1 MISLILSENHI
12 HYAQWETL
20 SGSQSID
27 LVGSLPLKTPLSEF
41 KPGTE
46 EFTAML
52 GSEFSKL
59 SMHIDMVGK
68 EIILTIPDWIVHQEF
83 ITLDKDLIAPETRQY
98 LEWISEN
105 RWGGKASHFNTLG
118 YWVKSDK
125 LDKNYVRKTLI
136 PSNVVG
142 TLKLTIA
149 EQGAKPTWMGTNS
162 EALLNAQEKGDIILV
177 KSSGLSYELFY
188 RYKQEVGWAKI
199 RFIKNVP
206 HIQSIR
212 GRKRSINT
220 LLKRLDLYIN
230 GESDWLGYDIAY
242 INQLS
247 AGRRKYWE
255 RNEEYADSPMLQPFD
270 RVNISGEVSFENLSV
285 LHLNVLTSIIGTID
299 KLPLIN
305 LFNEPGIT
313 QYEEGM
319 DIPQIQSEKDGK
331 DYSTDIDQQDNKKED
346 SEIKKSTVHSS
357 MLTWILFTIAVAVFA
372 YWIFSKE
379 YPQTINYR
387 DHILKLSKESYSMA
401 NSANIIIDAIPD
413 SSLIEAK
420 VVNMTLH
427 LEMVRTDT
435 LNPISFINGN
445 EISFYQDE
453 VLCCGGTKH
462 IYDYVLYPNDQKA
475 DKNWLTIEDLKIIFE
490 DYPMDT
496 EIEDLSTTNRN
507 FLVFDRLRIKANSR
521 DDLIRAL
528 ELSTNLSENIL
539 LRKIVITNNPEDPR
553 VKGKLYIAVIKEP
566 SSGFW
571 VFNIQ
576 NTIKDIK
583 NLIMNIDLQSIVNK
597 IKQSF
602 G

>member
-12 HYAQWETL
+12 HYAQWETIA
-20 SGSQSID
+20 GSQSID

-52 GSEFSKL
+52 GTEFSKL

-105 RWGGKASHFNTLG
+105 RWGGKASYFNTLG

-220 LLKRLDLYIN
+220 LLKRLDLYIS

-255 RNEEYADSPMLQPFD
+255 RNEEHADSPMLQPFD
-270 RVNISGEVSFENLSV
+270 RVKIKGEVSFENLSV

-319 DIPQIQSEKDGK
+319 DIPQIQSEKDSK
-331 DYSTDIDQQDNKKED
+331 DYSGDIDQQDNNKED
-346 SEIKKSTVHSS
+346 SKIKESVVHSS
-357 MLTWILFTIAVAVFA
+357 MLTWILFTIAMAAFA

-401 NSANIIIDAIPD
+401 NSANTIIDAIPD
-413 SSLIEAK
+413 SSLIEVK
-420 VVNMTLH
+420 VVNMILH
-427 LEMVRTDT
+427 LEMVKTDT
-435 LNPISFINGN
+435 LNPISFVNGN

-453 VLCCGGTKH
+453 VSCCGGTKH
-462 IYDYVLYPNDQKA
+462 IYDYILYPNDQKA

-496 EIEDLSTTNRN
+496 EIEDLSMINRN
-507 FLVFDRLRIKANSR
+507 FLVFDRLRIKANSK

-539 LRKIVITNNPEDPR
+539 LRKIVITNNPENPR
-553 VKGKLYIAVIKEP
+553 VNGKLYIAVIKEP

-583 NLIMNIDLQSIVNK
+583 NLIMNINLQSIVNK
-597 IKQSF
+597 FKQSF

>member
-12 HYAQWETL
+12 HYAQWETIA
-20 SGSQSID
+20 GSQSID

-52 GSEFSKL
+52 GTEFSKL

-105 RWGGKASHFNTLG
+105 RWGGKASYFNTLG

-199 RFIKNVP
+199 RFIKKVP

-220 LLKRLDLYIN
+220 LLKRLDLYIS

-255 RNEEYADSPMLQPFD
+255 RNEEHADSPMLQPFD
-270 RVNISGEVSFENLSV
+270 RVNIRGEVSFENLSV

-331 DYSTDIDQQDNKKED
+331 DYSADIDQQDNNKED
-346 SEIKKSTVHSS
+346 SKIKESVVHSS
-357 MLTWILFTIAVAVFA
+357 MLTWILFTIAMAAFA

-401 NSANIIIDAIPD
+401 NSANTIIDAIPD
-413 SSLIEAK
+413 SSLIEVK
-420 VVNMTLH
+420 VVNMILH
-427 LEMVRTDT
+427 LEMVKTDT
-435 LNPISFINGN
+435 LNPIAFVNGN

-453 VLCCGGTKH
+453 VSCCGGTKH
-462 IYDYVLYPNDQKA
+462 IYDYILYPNDQKA

-496 EIEDLSTTNRN
+496 EIEDLSMINRN
-507 FLVFDRLRIKANSR
+507 FLVFDRLRIKANSK

-539 LRKIVITNNPEDPR
+539 LRKIVITNNPENPR
-553 VKGKLYIAVIKEP
+553 VNGKLYIAVIKEP

-583 NLIMNIDLQSIVNK
+583 NLIMNINLESIVNK
-597 IKQSF
+597 FKQSF

>member
-52 GSEFSKL
+52 GTEFSKL

-220 LLKRLDLYIN
+220 LLKRLDLYIT

-255 RNEEYADSPMLQPFD
+255 RNEELADSPMLQPFD
-270 RVNISGEVSFENLSV
+270 RVNIRGEVSFENLSV

-331 DYSTDIDQQDNKKED
+331 DYSADIDQQDNNKED
-346 SEIKKSTVHSS
+346 SEIKKPAVQSS
-357 MLTWILFTIAVAVFA
+357 MLTWLLFTIAVAAFA

-401 NSANIIIDAIPD
+401 NSANTIIDEIPD

-427 LEMVRTDT
+427 LEMVKTDT

-445 EISFYQDE
+445 EISFYQDDIS
-453 VLCCGGTKH
+453 CCGGTKH
-462 IYDYVLYPNDQKA
+462 VYDYILYPNDQKA
-475 DKNWLTIEDLKIIFE
+475 DKNWLTIEDLIIIFE
-490 DYPMDT
+490 DYPFDT
-496 EIEDLSTTNRN
+496 EIEDLSMTNQN
-507 FLVFDRLRIKANSR
+507 FLVFDRLRIKANSK

-539 LRKIVITNNPEDPR
+539 LRKIVVTNNPEDPR
-553 VKGKLYIAVIKEP
+553 VNGKLYIAVIKEP

>member
-12 HYAQWETL
+12 HYAQWETIA
-20 SGSQSID
+20 GSQSID

-52 GSEFSKL
+52 GTEFSKL

-105 RWGGKASHFNTLG
+105 RWGGKASYFNTLG

-220 LLKRLDLYIN
+220 LLKRLDLYIS

-255 RNEEYADSPMLQPFD
+255 RNEEHADSPMLQPFD
-270 RVNISGEVSFENLSV
+270 RVKIKGEVSFENLSV

-319 DIPQIQSEKDGK
+319 DIPQIQSEKDSK
-331 DYSTDIDQQDNKKED
+331 DYSGDIDPQDNNKED
-346 SEIKKSTVHSS
+346 SKIKESVVHSS
-357 MLTWILFTIAVAVFA
+357 MLTWILFTIAMAAFA

-401 NSANIIIDAIPD
+401 NSANTIIDAIPD
-413 SSLIEAK
+413 SSLIEVK
-420 VVNMTLH
+420 VVNMILH
-427 LEMVRTDT
+427 LEMVKTDT
-435 LNPISFINGN
+435 LNPVSFVNGN

-453 VLCCGGTKH
+453 VSCCGGTKH
-462 IYDYVLYPNDQKA
+462 IYDYILYPNDQKA

-496 EIEDLSTTNRN
+496 EIEDLSMINRN
-507 FLVFDRLRIKANSR
+507 FLVFDRLRIKANSK

-539 LRKIVITNNPEDPR
+539 LRKIVITNNPENPR
-553 VKGKLYIAVIKEP
+553 FNGKLYIAVIKEP

-583 NLIMNIDLQSIVNK
+583 NLIMNINLQSIVNK
-597 IKQSF
+597 FKQSF

>member
-331 DYSTDIDQQDNKKED
+331 DYSTDIDQQDNNKED
-346 SEIKKSTVHSS
+346 SKIKKTSVQSS

-507 FLVFDRLRIKANSR
+507 FLVFDRLRIKASSKDN
-521 DDLIRAL
+521 LIRAL

>member
-255 RNEEYADSPMLQPFD
+255 RNEEHADSLMLQPFD

-346 SEIKKSTVHSS
+346 SKIKKSTVHSS

-507 FLVFDRLRIKANSR
+507 FLVFDRLRIKASSKDN
-521 DDLIRAL
+521 LIRAL

-553 VKGKLYIAVIKEP
+553 VNGKLYIAVIKEP

>member
-12 HYAQWETL
+12 HYAQWETIA
-20 SGSQSID
+20 GSQSID

-83 ITLDKDLIAPETRQY
+83 ITLDKELIAPETRQY

-105 RWGGKASHFNTLG
+105 RWGGKSSHFNTLG

-136 PSNVVG
+136 PSNVVN

-199 RFIKNVP
+199 RFIKKIP

-220 LLKRLDLYIN
+220 LLKRLDLYID

-255 RNEEYADSPMLQPFD
+255 REGEYVDSPMLQPFD
-270 RVNISGEVSFENLSV
+270 RVNIKGEVSFENLSV

-319 DIPQIQSEKDGK
+319 EIPQIQSKENEK
-331 DYSTDIDQQDNKKED
+331 DYSDQVDQEEDNIED
-346 SEIKKSTVHSS
+346 DETNKPAVQSS
-357 MLTWILFTIAVAVFA
+357 MLTWILFIFAVFSFA

-387 DHILKLSKESYSMA
+387 DHILKLSKESSSMA
-401 NSANIIIDAIPD
+401 NSASTIIDIIPD
-413 SSLIEAK
+413 SSLIGAK
-420 VVNMTLH
+420 ILNMSLH
-427 LEMVRTDT
+427 LEMIKNDT
-435 LNPISFINGN
+435 INPISFINGN
-445 EISFYQDE
+445 EISFDQGDIP
-453 VLCCGGTKH
+453 CCGGTKY
-462 IYDYVLYPNDQKA
+462 IYDYILYTNDQKA

-490 DYPMDT
+490 DYPIDT
-496 EIEDLSTTNRN
+496 EIEELSMTNRN
-507 FLVFDRLRIKANSR
+507 FLVFDRLRIKANNKN
-521 DDLIRAL
+521 DLIRAL
-528 ELSTNLSENIL
+528 ELSMNLSENIL
-539 LRKIVITNNPEDPR
+539 LRKIVVTNDPEKPNIH
-553 VKGKLYIAVIKEP
+553 GKLYIAVIKEP

-571 VFNIQ
+571 VFNLQ
-576 NTIKDIK
+576 NSIKDIK
-583 NLIMNIDLQSIVNK
+583 NLITNIDLESILDK
-597 IKQSF
+597 IKQ
-602 G
+602 

>member
-12 HYAQWETL
+12 HYAQWETIA
-20 SGSQSID
+20 GSQSID

-52 GSEFSKL
+52 GTEFSKL

-105 RWGGKASHFNTLG
+105 RWGGKASYFNTLG

-199 RFIKNVP
+199 RFIKKVP

-220 LLKRLDLYIN
+220 LLKRLDLYIS

-255 RNEEYADSPMLQPFD
+255 RNEEHADSPMLQPFD
-270 RVNISGEVSFENLSV
+270 RVNIRGEVSFENLSV

-331 DYSTDIDQQDNKKED
+331 DYSADIDQQDNNKED
-346 SEIKKSTVHSS
+346 SKIKESVVHSS
-357 MLTWILFTIAVAVFA
+357 MLTWILFTIAMAAFA

-401 NSANIIIDAIPD
+401 NSANTIIDAIPD
-413 SSLIEAK
+413 SSLIEVK
-420 VVNMTLH
+420 VVNMILH
-427 LEMVRTDT
+427 LEMVKTDT
-435 LNPISFINGN
+435 LNPIAFVNGN

-453 VLCCGGTKH
+453 VSCCGGTKH
-462 IYDYVLYPNDQKA
+462 IYDYILYPNDQKA

-496 EIEDLSTTNRN
+496 EIEDLSMINRN
-507 FLVFDRLRIKANSR
+507 FLVFDRLRIKANSK

-539 LRKIVITNNPEDPR
+539 LRKIVITNNPENPR
-553 VKGKLYIAVIKEP
+553 VNGKLYIAVIKEP

-583 NLIMNIDLQSIVNK
+583 NLIMNINLQSIVNK
-597 IKQSF
+597 FKQSF

>member
-12 HYAQWETL
+12 HYAQWETI

-507 FLVFDRLRIKANSR
+507 FLVFDRLRIKASSKDN
-521 DDLIRAL
+521 LIRAL

-583 NLIMNIDLQSIVNK
+583 NLIMNIDLQSIVN
-597 IKQSF
+597 
-602 G
+602 

>member
-1 MISLILSENHI
+1 
-12 HYAQWETL
+12 
-20 SGSQSID
+20 
-27 LVGSLPLKTPLSEF
+27 
-41 KPGTE
+41 
-46 EFTAML
+46 
-52 GSEFSKL
+52 
-59 SMHIDMVGK
+59 
-68 EIILTIPDWIVHQEF
+68 
-83 ITLDKDLIAPETRQY
+83 
-98 LEWISEN
+98 
-105 RWGGKASHFNTLG
+105 
-118 YWVKSDK
+118 
-125 LDKNYVRKTLI
+125 
-136 PSNVVG
+136 
-142 TLKLTIA
+142 
-149 EQGAKPTWMGTNS
+149 
-162 EALLNAQEKGDIILV
+162 LV

-220 LLKRLDLYIN
+220 LLKRLDLYIS

-255 RNEEYADSPMLQPFD
+255 RNEEHADSPMLQPFD
-270 RVNISGEVSFENLSV
+270 RVKIKGEVSFENLSV

-319 DIPQIQSEKDGK
+319 DIPQIQSEKDSK
-331 DYSTDIDQQDNKKED
+331 DYSGDIDQQDNNKED
-346 SEIKKSTVHSS
+346 SKIKESVVHSS
-357 MLTWILFTIAVAVFA
+357 MLTWILFTIAMAAFA

-401 NSANIIIDAIPD
+401 NSANTIIDAIPD
-413 SSLIEAK
+413 SSLIEVK
-420 VVNMTLH
+420 VVNMILH
-427 LEMVRTDT
+427 LEMVKTDT
-435 LNPISFINGN
+435 LNPISFVNGN

-453 VLCCGGTKH
+453 VSCCGGTKH
-462 IYDYVLYPNDQKA
+462 IYDYILYPNDQKA

-496 EIEDLSTTNRN
+496 EIEDLSMINRN
-507 FLVFDRLRIKANSR
+507 FLVFDRLRIKANSK

-539 LRKIVITNNPEDPR
+539 LRKIVITNNPENPR
-553 VKGKLYIAVIKEP
+553 VNGKLYIAVIKEP

-583 NLIMNIDLQSIVNK
+583 NLIMNINLQSIVNK
-597 IKQSF
+597 FKQSF

>member
-52 GSEFSKL
+52 GTEFSKL

-255 RNEEYADSPMLQPFD
+255 RNEELADSPMLQPFD
-270 RVNISGEVSFENLSV
+270 RVNIRGEVSFENLSV

-331 DYSTDIDQQDNKKED
+331 DYSADIDQQDNNKED
-346 SEIKKSTVHSS
+346 SEIKKPAVQSS
-357 MLTWILFTIAVAVFA
+357 MLTWLLFTIAVAAFA

-401 NSANIIIDAIPD
+401 NSANTIIDEIPD

-427 LEMVRTDT
+427 LEMVKTDT

-445 EISFYQDE
+445 EISFYQDDIS
-453 VLCCGGTKH
+453 CCGGTKH
-462 IYDYVLYPNDQKA
+462 VYDYILYPNDQKA
-475 DKNWLTIEDLKIIFE
+475 DKNWLTIEDLIIIFE
-490 DYPMDT
+490 DYPFDT
-496 EIEDLSTTNRN
+496 EIEDLSMTNQN
-507 FLVFDRLRIKANSR
+507 FLVFDRLRIKANSK

-539 LRKIVITNNPEDPR
+539 LRKIVVTNNPEDPR
-553 VKGKLYIAVIKEP
+553 VNGKLYIAVIKEP

>member
-12 HYAQWETL
+12 HYAQWETI

-52 GSEFSKL
+52 GTEFSKL

-346 SEIKKSTVHSS
+346 SKIKKSTVHSS

-507 FLVFDRLRIKANSR
+507 FLVFDRLRIKASSKDN
-521 DDLIRAL
+521 LIRAL

>member
-346 SEIKKSTVHSS
+346 SKIKKSTVHSS

-507 FLVFDRLRIKANSR
+507 FLVFDRLRIKASSKDN
-521 DDLIRAL
+521 LIRAL

>member
-12 HYAQWETL
+12 HYAQWETI

-255 RNEEYADSPMLQPFD
+255 RTGEYDDSPMLQPFD
-270 RVNISGEVSFENLSV
+270 RVNISGEVSFEDLSV

-319 DIPQIQSEKDGK
+319 DIPQIHSEENIKED
-331 DYSTDIDQQDNKKED
+331 SAAIDQQNNKKED
-346 SEIKKSTVHSS
+346 SKIKRPAIQSS
-357 MLTWILFTIAVAVFA
+357 LLTWILFTIAVIAFA

-387 DHILKLSKESYSMA
+387 DHILQLSNESYSMA
-401 NSANIIIDAIPD
+401 NSVNTIIDVIPD

-427 LEMVRTDT
+427 LEMVKNDT
-435 LNPISFINGN
+435 LNPISYINGN

-453 VLCCGGTKH
+453 LSCCGGKKN
-462 IYDYVLYPNDQKA
+462 ISDYILYPSDQKA

-496 EIEDLSTTNRN
+496 EIEDLSMINRN
-507 FLVFDRLRIKANSR
+507 FLVFDRLRIKANNK

-539 LRKIVITNNPEDPR
+539 LRKIVVSNNPESPR
-553 VKGKLYIAVIKEP
+553 INGKLYIAIIKEP

-576 NTIKDIK
+576 NTLKDIK
-583 NLIMNIDLQSIVNK
+583 NLIVNIDLQSIINK
-597 IKQSF
+597 IKQRF

>member
-255 RNEEYADSPMLQPFD
+255 RNEEHADSLMLQPFD

-507 FLVFDRLRIKANSR
+507 FLVFDRLRIKASSKDN
-521 DDLIRAL
+521 LIRAL

>member
-12 HYAQWETL
+12 HYAQWDTIA
-20 SGSQSID
+20 GSQSID

-68 EIILTIPDWIVHQEF
+68 EILLTIPDWIVHQEF

-118 YWVKSDK
+118 YWIKSDK

-149 EQGAKPTWMGTNS
+149 EQGARPIWMGTNS

-199 RFIKNVP
+199 RFIKNIP

-255 RNEEYADSPMLQPFD
+255 RDGEHTDSPMLQPFD
-270 RVNISGEVSFENLSV
+270 KVNLSGEVSFENLSV

-319 DIPQIQSEKDGK
+319 EIPQIESQVKV
-331 DYSTDIDQQDNKKED
+331 QDLSSDTEQKGENKED
-346 SEIKKSTVHSS
+346 PEIVKPVVQSS
-357 MLTWILFTIAVAVFA
+357 VLTWVLFTIAVGTFA
-372 YWIFSKE
+372 FWIFSKE

-387 DHILKLSKESYSMA
+387 DHILTLSKESYSMA
-401 NSANIIIDAIPD
+401 NSVNSIIDRVSD
-413 SSLIEAK
+413 STLIETK
-420 VVNMTLH
+420 VVNMKLH
-427 LEMVRTDT
+427 LEMVKTDT
-435 LNPISFINGN
+435 LNPISFINGD

-453 VLCCGGTKH
+453 LLCCGGIKN
-462 IYDYVLYPNDQKA
+462 IYDYTLYTNDQKA

-496 EIEDLSTTNRN
+496 EIEDLSMINQK
-507 FLVFDRLRIKANSR
+507 FLVFDRLRIKANNKN
-521 DDLIRAL
+521 DLIRAL

-539 LRKIVITNNPEDPR
+539 LRKIVVTNNPENPR
-553 VKGKLYIAVIKEP
+553 VNGKLYIAVIREP

-576 NTIKDIK
+576 NSLNEIK
-583 NLIMNIDLQSIVNK
+583 NLFINTDLQSIVNK
-597 IKQSF
+597 IKQFF

>member
-12 HYAQWETL
+12 HYAQWETIDET
-20 SGSQSID
+20 QSID
-27 LVGSLPLKTPLSEF
+27 LVGSLPLKTPLSEY

-98 LEWISEN
+98 LEWISDN
-105 RWGGKASHFNTLG
+105 RWGGKASYFHTLG

-136 PSNVVG
+136 PEGVVT

-162 EALLNAQEKGDIILV
+162 EALLNAQKKGDIILV

-199 RFIKNVP
+199 RFIKNIP

-220 LLKRLDLYIN
+220 LLKRLDLYIK

-255 RNEEYADSPMLQPFD
+255 RVGENSDSPMLQPFD
-270 RVNISGEVSFENLSV
+270 RVDLKGEVSFENLSV

-319 DIPQIQSEKDGK
+319 TIPQIKSEEKEQAKDIDIDIQTDGK
-331 DYSTDIDQQDNKKED
+331 KEFGNEKRAVQSST
-346 SEIKKSTVHSS
+346 
-357 MLTWILFTIAVAVFA
+357 LTWVLFTIAVAFFS

-387 DHILKLSKESYSMA
+387 DHILKLSKHSYSMA
-401 NSANIIIDAIPD
+401 NSVNSIIDQISD
-413 SSLIEAK
+413 SLLIEAK
-420 VVNMTLH
+420 VVNMMLH
-427 LEMVRTDT
+427 LEIVNGDS
-435 LNPISFINGN
+435 LNPVSFINGN

-453 VLCCGGTKH
+453 ILCCGGTKN
-462 IYDYVLYPNDQKA
+462 IYDYILFTNDQKA
-475 DKNWLTIEDLKIIFE
+475 DKNWLTLEDLKIIFE

-496 EIEDLSTTNRN
+496 ELEDLSMTNRD
-507 FLVFDRLRIKANSR
+507 FLAFDRLSIKAKNK
-521 DDLIRAL
+521 DDLVRAL

-539 LRKIVITNNPEDPR
+539 LRKIVVTNDPENP
-553 VKGKLYIAVIKEP
+553 KINGKLYIAVIREP
-566 SSGFW
+566 SSGFL

-576 NTIKDIK
+576 NFIKNIK
-583 NLIMNIDLQSIVNK
+583 NLILEFDLQSIKNK
-597 IKQSF
+597 IK
-602 G
+602 

>member
-52 GSEFSKL
+52 GTEFSKL

-255 RNEEYADSPMLQPFD
+255 RNEELADSPMLQPFD
-270 RVNISGEVSFENLSV
+270 RVNIRGEVSFENLSV

-331 DYSTDIDQQDNKKED
+331 DYSADIDQQDNNKED
-346 SEIKKSTVHSS
+346 SEIKKPAVQSS
-357 MLTWILFTIAVAVFA
+357 MLTWLLFTIAVAAFA

-401 NSANIIIDAIPD
+401 NSANTIIDQIPD

-427 LEMVRTDT
+427 LEMVKTDT

-445 EISFYQDE
+445 EISFYQDDIS
-453 VLCCGGTKH
+453 CCGGTKH
-462 IYDYVLYPNDQKA
+462 VYDYILYPNDQKA
-475 DKNWLTIEDLKIIFE
+475 DKNWLTIEDLIIIFE
-490 DYPMDT
+490 DYPIDT
-496 EIEDLSTTNRN
+496 EIEDLSMTNRN
-507 FLVFDRLRIKANSR
+507 FLVFDRLRIKANSK

-539 LRKIVITNNPEDPR
+539 LRKIVVTNNPEDPR
-553 VKGKLYIAVIKEP
+553 VNGELYIAVIKEP

>member
-12 HYAQWETL
+12 HYAQWETI

-220 LLKRLDLYIN
+220 LLKRLELYIK

-255 RNEEYADSPMLQPFD
+255 RTGEYDDSPMLQPFD
-270 RVNISGEVSFENLSV
+270 RVNISGEVSFEDLSV

-319 DIPQIQSEKDGK
+319 EIPQIHSEKN
-331 DYSTDIDQQDNKKED
+331 IKED
-346 SEIKKSTVHSS
+346 SVEIEQENNEKERSELKKPAVQSS
-357 MLTWILFTIAVAVFA
+357 LITWILFTIAVFTFA
-372 YWIFSKE
+372 FWIFSKE

-387 DHILKLSKESYSMA
+387 DHILKLSNESYSMA
-401 NSANIIIDAIPD
+401 NSVNTIIDIIPD

-427 LEMVRTDT
+427 LEIIKADT
-435 LNPISFINGN
+435 LNPISYINGN

-453 VLCCGGTKH
+453 LSCCGGKKN
-462 IYDYVLYPNDQKA
+462 IYDYTLYPNDQKA

-490 DYPMDT
+490 DYPMET
-496 EIEDLSTTNRN
+496 EIEDLSMTNRN
-507 FLVFDRLRIKANSR
+507 FLVFDRLKIKANNKN
-521 DDLIRAL
+521 DLIRAL

-539 LRKIVITNNPEDPR
+539 LRKIVVSNNPESPR
-553 VKGKLYIAVIKEP
+553 INGKLYIAIIKEP

-576 NTIKDIK
+576 NTLKDIK
-583 NLIMNIDLQSIVNK
+583 NLIVNIDLQSIINK
-597 IKQSF
+597 IKQRF

>member
-427 LEMVRTDT
+427 LEMVKTDT

-507 FLVFDRLRIKANSR
+507 FLVFDRLRIKASSKDN
-521 DDLIRAL
+521 LIRAL

-539 LRKIVITNNPEDPR
+539 LRKIVVTNNPEDPR
-553 VKGKLYIAVIKEP
+553 VNGELYIAVIKEP

>member
-12 HYAQWETL
+12 HYAQWETI

-346 SEIKKSTVHSS
+346 SKIKKSTVHSS

-507 FLVFDRLRIKANSR
+507 FLVFDRLRIKASSKDN
-521 DDLIRAL
+521 LIRAL

>member
-507 FLVFDRLRIKANSR
+507 FLVFDRLRIKASSKDN
-521 DDLIRAL
+521 LIRAL

>member
-346 SEIKKSTVHSS
+346 SEIKKSAVHSS

-427 LEMVRTDT
+427 LEMVKTDT

-507 FLVFDRLRIKANSR
+507 FLVFDRLRIKASSKDN
-521 DDLIRAL
+521 LIRAL

>member
-52 GSEFSKL
+52 GTEFSKL

-255 RNEEYADSPMLQPFD
+255 RNEELADSPMLQPFD
-270 RVNISGEVSFENLSV
+270 RVNIRGEVSFENLSV

-331 DYSTDIDQQDNKKED
+331 DYSADIDQQNNNKED
-346 SEIKKSTVHSS
+346 SEIKKPAVQSS
-357 MLTWILFTIAVAVFA
+357 MLTWLLFTIAVAAFA

-401 NSANIIIDAIPD
+401 NSANTIIDEIPD

-427 LEMVRTDT
+427 LEMVKTDT

-445 EISFYQDE
+445 EISFYQDDIS
-453 VLCCGGTKH
+453 CCGGTKH
-462 IYDYVLYPNDQKA
+462 VYDYILYPNDQKA
-475 DKNWLTIEDLKIIFE
+475 DKNWLTIEDLIIIFE
-490 DYPMDT
+490 DYPFDT
-496 EIEDLSTTNRN
+496 EIEDLSMTNQN
-507 FLVFDRLRIKANSR
+507 FLVFDRLRIKANSK

-539 LRKIVITNNPEDPR
+539 LRKIVVTNNPEDPR
-553 VKGKLYIAVIKEP
+553 VNGKLYIAVIKEP

>member
-255 RNEEYADSPMLQPFD
+255 RNEELADSPMLQPFD

-507 FLVFDRLRIKANSR
+507 FLVFDRLRIKASSKDN
-521 DDLIRAL
+521 LIRAL

>member
-346 SEIKKSTVHSS
+346 SKIKKSTVHSS

-427 LEMVRTDT
+427 LEMVKTDT

-507 FLVFDRLRIKANSR
+507 FLVFDRLRIKASSKDN
-521 DDLIRAL
+521 LIRAL

>member
-12 HYAQWETL
+12 HYAQWETIDET
-20 SGSQSID
+20 QSID
-27 LVGSLPLKTPLSEF
+27 LVGSLPLKTPLSEY

-98 LEWISEN
+98 LEWISDN
-105 RWGGKASHFNTLG
+105 RWGGKASYFHTLG

-136 PSNVVG
+136 PEGVVT

-162 EALLNAQEKGDIILV
+162 EALLNAQKKGDIILV

-199 RFIKNVP
+199 RFIKNIP

-220 LLKRLDLYIN
+220 LLKRLDLYIK
-230 GESDWLGYDIAY
+230 GESDWLGYNIAY

-255 RNEEYADSPMLQPFD
+255 RVGENSDSPMLQPFD
-270 RVNISGEVSFENLSV
+270 RVDLKGEVSFENLSV

-319 DIPQIQSEKDGK
+319 TIPQIKSEEKEQAKDIDIDIQTDGK
-331 DYSTDIDQQDNKKED
+331 KEFGNEKRAVQSST
-346 SEIKKSTVHSS
+346 
-357 MLTWILFTIAVAVFA
+357 LTWVLFTIAVAFFS

-387 DHILKLSKESYSMA
+387 DHILKLSKHSYSMA
-401 NSANIIIDAIPD
+401 NSVNSIIDQISD
-413 SSLIEAK
+413 SLLIEAK
-420 VVNMTLH
+420 VVNMMLH
-427 LEMVRTDT
+427 LEIVNGDS
-435 LNPISFINGN
+435 LNPVSFINGN

-453 VLCCGGTKH
+453 ILCCGGTKN
-462 IYDYVLYPNDQKA
+462 IYDYILFTNDQKA
-475 DKNWLTIEDLKIIFE
+475 DKNWLTLEDLKIIFE

-496 EIEDLSTTNRN
+496 ELEDLSMTNRD
-507 FLVFDRLRIKANSR
+507 FLAFDRLSIKAKNK
-521 DDLIRAL
+521 DDLVRAL

-539 LRKIVITNNPEDPR
+539 LRKIVVTNDPENP
-553 VKGKLYIAVIKEP
+553 KINGKLYIAVIREP
-566 SSGFW
+566 SSGFL

-576 NTIKDIK
+576 NFIKNIK
-583 NLIMNIDLQSIVNK
+583 NLILEFDLQSIKNK
-597 IKQSF
+597 IK
-602 G
+602 

>member
-52 GSEFSKL
+52 GTEFSKL

-255 RNEEYADSPMLQPFD
+255 RNEELADSPMLQPFD
-270 RVNISGEVSFENLSV
+270 RVNIRGEVSFENLSV

-331 DYSTDIDQQDNKKED
+331 DYSADIDQQDNNKED
-346 SEIKKSTVHSS
+346 SEIKKPAVQSS
-357 MLTWILFTIAVAVFA
+357 MLTWLLFTIAVAAFA

-401 NSANIIIDAIPD
+401 NSANTIIDQIPD

-427 LEMVRTDT
+427 LEMVKTDT

-445 EISFYQDE
+445 EISFYQDD
-453 VLCCGGTKH
+453 VSCCGGTKH
-462 IYDYVLYPNDQKA
+462 VYDYILYPNDQKA
-475 DKNWLTIEDLKIIFE
+475 DKNWLTIEDLIIIFE
-490 DYPMDT
+490 DYPFDT
-496 EIEDLSTTNRN
+496 EIEDLSMTNQN
-507 FLVFDRLRIKANSR
+507 FLVFDRLRIKANSK

-539 LRKIVITNNPEDPR
+539 LRKIVVTNNPEDPR
-553 VKGKLYIAVIKEP
+553 VNGKLYIAVIKEP

>member
-12 HYAQWETL
+12 HYAQWETIA
-20 SGSQSID
+20 GSQSID

-52 GSEFSKL
+52 GTEFSKL

-105 RWGGKASHFNTLG
+105 RWGGKASYFNTLG

-220 LLKRLDLYIN
+220 LLKRLDLYIS

-255 RNEEYADSPMLQPFD
+255 RNEEHADSPMLQPFD
-270 RVNISGEVSFENLSV
+270 RVKIKGEVSFENLSV

-319 DIPQIQSEKDGK
+319 DIPQIQSEKDSK
-331 DYSTDIDQQDNKKED
+331 DYSGDIDQQDNNKED
-346 SEIKKSTVHSS
+346 SKIKESVVHSS
-357 MLTWILFTIAVAVFA
+357 MLTWILFTIAMAAFA

-401 NSANIIIDAIPD
+401 NSANTIIDAIPD
-413 SSLIEAK
+413 SSLIEVK
-420 VVNMTLH
+420 VVNMILH
-427 LEMVRTDT
+427 LEMVKTDT
-435 LNPISFINGN
+435 LNPISFVNGN

-453 VLCCGGTKH
+453 VSCCGGTKH
-462 IYDYVLYPNDQKA
+462 IYDYILYPNDQKA

-496 EIEDLSTTNRN
+496 EIEDLSMINRN
-507 FLVFDRLRIKANSR
+507 FLVFDRLRIKANSK

>member
-230 GESDWLGYDIAY
+230 GKSDWLGYDIAY

-331 DYSTDIDQQDNKKED
+331 DYSTDIDQQDNNKKD
-346 SEIKKSTVHSS
+346 SKIKKTSVQSS

-427 LEMVRTDT
+427 LEMVKTDT

-507 FLVFDRLRIKANSR
+507 FLVFDRLRIKASSKDN
-521 DDLIRAL
+521 LIRAL

>member
-507 FLVFDRLRIKANSR
+507 FLVFDRLRIKANSKN
-521 DDLIRAL
+521 DLIRAL

-539 LRKIVITNNPEDPR
+539 LRKIVVTNNPEDPR
-553 VKGKLYIAVIKEP
+553 VNGELYIAVIKEP

>member
-12 HYAQWETL
+12 HYAQWDTIA
-20 SGSQSID
+20 GSQSID

-52 GSEFSKL
+52 GNEFSKL

-68 EIILTIPDWIVHQEF
+68 EILLTIPDWIVHQEF

-118 YWVKSDK
+118 YWIKSDK

-149 EQGAKPTWMGTNS
+149 EQGAKPAWMGTNS
-162 EALLNAQEKGDIILV
+162 EALLNAQDKGDIILV

-199 RFIKNVP
+199 RFIKKVP

-220 LLKRLDLYIN
+220 LLKRLDLYLK

-255 RNEEYADSPMLQPFD
+255 REGQYTDSPMLQPFD
-270 RVNISGEVSFENLSV
+270 RVNLSGEVSFENLSV

-319 DIPQIQSEKDGK
+319 EIPQIESEQKEEEFISDVK
-331 DYSTDIDQQDNKKED
+331 QLEKNKED
-346 SEIKKSTVHSS
+346 TETEKPVTQSS
-357 MLTWILFTIAVAVFA
+357 IVTWTLFTIAVIAFA

-401 NSANIIIDAIPD
+401 TTVNSIINGIPD

-420 VVNMTLH
+420 VLNMTLH
-427 LEMVRTDT
+427 LEIANNDT
-435 LNPISFINGN
+435 INPILFINGN
-445 EISFYQDE
+445 EISFYQDQ
-453 VLCCGGTKH
+453 LFCCSGTKN
-462 IYDYVLYPNDQKA
+462 IYDYILYTNDQQA

-490 DYPMDT
+490 DYPIDT
-496 EIEDLSTTNRN
+496 EIEDLSMTNRN
-507 FLVFDRLRIKANSR
+507 FLAFDRLKIVANNK

-539 LRKIVITNNPEDPR
+539 LRKILVTNNPEEPKIR
-553 VKGKLYIAVIKEP
+553 GNLYIAVIREP

-576 NTIKDIK
+576 NGINNIKD
-583 NLIMNIDLQSIVNK
+583 LIVNFDLRAIINK
-597 IKQSF
+597 IN
-602 G
+602 